1 MTRLPSEHS
10 RGGRLVAA
18 MRGFSKVIDDLPLR
32 DLPLQGGPFTWN
44 GGLNGQTMSRLDRFL
59 VFEDWE
65 SQFSGVVQITL
76 SRPMSDHC
84 PILLDMGGMR
94 RGPMPFHF
102 ENMWLKEEGF
112 KDLLKI
118 WWQGLNFKGSSSF
131 IMVAKLKALKSI
143 LKTWN
148 KEVFGKVEVN
158 NSLAL
163 QQVNFL
169 DIQERSRA
177 LLVEEVEIRKEV
189 REEYKKWV
197 LMEEIS

>member
-1 MTRLPSEHS
+1 
-10 RGGRLVAA
+10 
-18 MRGFSKVIDDLPLR
+18 
-32 DLPLQGGPFTWN
+32 
-44 GGLNGQTMSRLDRFL
+44 
-59 VFEDWE
+59 
-65 SQFSGVVQITL
+65 
-76 SRPMSDHC
+76 
-84 PILLDMGGMR
+84 
-94 RGPMPFHF
+94 MPFHF

-118 WWQGLNFKGSSSF
+118 WWQGLNFKCSSSF
-131 IMVAKLKALKSI
+131 IMAAKLKALKRI

-163 QQVNFL
+163 QQVNFS

-177 LLVEEVEIRKEV
+177 LLVEEVEIRKEA

-197 LMEEIS
+197 LMEEISWRQKSRELWFKEG